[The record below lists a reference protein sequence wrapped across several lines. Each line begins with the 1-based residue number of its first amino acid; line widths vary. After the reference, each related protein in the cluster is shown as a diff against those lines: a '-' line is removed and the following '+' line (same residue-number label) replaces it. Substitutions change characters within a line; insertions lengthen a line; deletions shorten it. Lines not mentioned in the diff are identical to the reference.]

1 MMGAQDIL
9 KALPKEVGDKV
20 RVPPAPCMGRC
31 ASAPVAEGGHRHVD
45 NATVESL
52 VAAAAG
58 DHRPAIPAYKDLAAY
73 EGDGGY
79 KLLRACLADER
90 TPEELIEILSNA
102 SLRGLGGAGF
112 PTGKKWQIVRGFAG
126 PRLMSINADEGEPG
140 TFKDRHYLESDPH
153 RFLEGA
159 LIAAWAGG
167 CASRWGRVCPYV
179 EISVV
184 AES

>member
-1 MMGAQDIL
+1 
-9 KALPKEVGDKV
+9 
-20 RVPPAPCMGRC
+20 MGRC
-31 ASAPVAEGGHRHVD
+31 ASAPVAEVGHRHVD

-73 EGDGGY
+73 EGDGDY

-112 PTGKKWQIVRGFAG
+112 PTGKKWQLVRGFAG
-126 PRLMSINADEGEPG
+126 PRLTPIHPAEG
-140 TFKDRHYLESDPH
+140 DPATLTA
-153 RFLEGA
+153 RPYT
-159 LIAAWAGG
+159 LIAPTPVRAGGVHAAWADS
-167 CASRWGRVCPYV
+167 CTPR
-179 EISVV
+179 
-184 AES
+184 